1 MLLKAFGVGSFLW
14 LVFGKGHVSS
24 TSWLL
29 FLFLHQHMGED
40 LSYFSALEVMGD
52 LSRLGL
58 KGRPW
63 KLLFRKGIRR
73 KPLRGCARERHG
85 KEGSFHGRMF
95 VSDTAP
101 APACTAGMEGGREGS
116 YSCGH
121 SQCKDGFSRKPEVV
135 SLAVTASCPA
145 KVCV

>member
-1 MLLKAFGVGSFLW
+1 MLLKAFGVGPFSW

-29 FLFLHQHMGED
+29 FMFLHQHMDED
-40 LSYFSALEVMGD
+40 LSHFSALEVMGD
-52 LSRLGL
+52 LSGLGL

-73 KPLRGCARERHG
+73 KPLRGCARARHG
-85 KEGSFHGRMF
+85 EEGSFHGRMF

-101 APACTAGMEGGREGS
+101 APACTAGMEGWREG
-116 YSCGH
+116 G
-121 SQCKDGFSRKPEVV
+121 KLLLW
-135 SLAVTASCPA
+135 SLTVQG
-145 KVCV
+145 